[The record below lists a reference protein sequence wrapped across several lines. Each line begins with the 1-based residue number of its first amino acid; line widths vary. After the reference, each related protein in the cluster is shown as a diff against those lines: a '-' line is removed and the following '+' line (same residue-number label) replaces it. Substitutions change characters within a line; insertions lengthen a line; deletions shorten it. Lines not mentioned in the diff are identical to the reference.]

1 MKFSLSKKAILLIL
15 SITLV
20 ISIIAIVVYAM
31 GITRIVEKEYKDR
44 STEISGLLGFGL
56 DKDRLTNLRDNIL
69 DIYNHAENKVKSDE
83 YQWDSPE
90 FKEYIALYES
100 IGETEDYKIIL
111 EQLQAMQDSLHVDC
125 AYIIWLDLPN
135 DCYIYLVD
143 AAHEE
148 ACPIGCI
155 DPLFMDKSELT
166 DPNIGLPPNIT
177 NTPEYGWI
185 IATGRPIYSDSGEII
200 ALGMVDISM
209 NEVVAMQTRYILI
222 VSLVLIGLVIIV
234 SALSIFLF
242 NKFIV
247 KPINKLSGA
256 ASQYK
261 NNKNVFSQLN
271 IERKDEIGVL
281 AKSMA
286 DMEQD
291 INGYISNLEQ
301 TTNDLIT
308 ARENA
313 ELMNQAANIDALTKV
328 RNKRAYNN
336 DIQHL
341 NENAK
346 SFGIVMIDMNGL
358 KAINDT
364 YGHEKGDIGIITIC
378 QNICRIFKHSPVY
391 RIGGDEFVV
400 ILENDDYDERDSLL
414 ESLRARFEQLKNDES
429 LEPWE
434 RVTAAIGCATYDP
447 HIDNIVESVLQRA
460 DALMYENKKEMKAER
475 KS

>member
-1 MKFSLSKKAILLIL
+1 MK
-15 SITLV
+15 
-20 ISIIAIVVYAM
+20 
-31 GITRIVEKEYKDR
+31 
-44 STEISGLLGFGL
+44 
-56 DKDRLTNLRDNIL
+56 
-69 DIYNHAENKVKSDE
+69 
-83 YQWDSPE
+83 
-90 FKEYIALYES
+90 
-100 IGETEDYKIIL
+100 
-111 EQLQAMQDSLHVDC
+111 
-125 AYIIWLDLPN
+125 
-135 DCYIYLVD
+135 
-143 AAHEE
+143 
-148 ACPIGCI
+148 
-155 DPLFMDKSELT
+155 
-166 DPNIGLPPNIT
+166 
-177 NTPEYGWI
+177 
-185 IATGRPIYSDSGEII
+185 
-200 ALGMVDISM
+200 
-209 NEVVAMQTRYILI
+209 
-222 VSLVLIGLVIIV
+222 VIIV
-234 SALSIFLF
+234 GAGAIGAHLADLFSKIKQNIVIIDDDEEKLERIQSECDLMTIHASSSIPIKSLKEAGVKNADLFIAVTRDENLNLSLC
-242 NKFIV
+242 
-247 KPINKLSGA
+247 
-256 ASQYK
+256 
-261 NNKNVFSQLN
+261 
-271 IERKDEIGVL
+271 VL